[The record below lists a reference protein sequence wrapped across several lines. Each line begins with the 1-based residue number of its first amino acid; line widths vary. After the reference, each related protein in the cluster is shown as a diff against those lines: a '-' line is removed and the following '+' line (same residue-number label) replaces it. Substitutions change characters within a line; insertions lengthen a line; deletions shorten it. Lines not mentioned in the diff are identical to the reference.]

1 MVVSWLYLDA
11 NVQRTFRE
19 DEKERKKTTS
29 RRKLIYSDLLWG
41 SSSAMQLLLHPTE
54 RCTLPQT
61 VP

>member
-1 MVVSWLYLDA
+1 MVVSWLYLDS
-11 NVQRTFRE
+11 NIQRTFTE
-19 DEKERKKTTS
+19 DEKERKNTTS
-29 RRKLIYSDLLWG
+29 GSKIIYSDLLWG